1 MVRLIKI
8 IIIIILLY
16 YIYIHARVYH
26 ISGYLRR
33 KITFCKNVIFVIIW
47 VSRGGVLGQNLGV
60 SGVPRSGG
68 LGVGGGGLVSGGL
81 GVWTS
86 PGEFSENVLFFEK
99 IFVC

>member
-47 VSRGGVLGQNLGV
+47 VSRGGGPGPEFG
-60 SGVPRSGG
+60 SFGG
-68 LGVGGGGLVSGGL
+68 PPVRG
-81 GVWTS
+81 
-86 PGEFSENVLFFEK
+86 P
-99 IFVC
+99 